1 MDNWITVLTMTLPQD
16 TYMVQGYLGSEGI
29 ESQLK
34 DELTAQV
41 YNFYSNAIGGVKI
54 QVKESDYEKARLLLQ
69 KGGYLKTDDDK
80 ADTEDSIEV
89 VTSDETTNTK
99 ICPFCQSTNIGK
111 KKEPNLL
118 SVFVYFIL
126 GVLFP
131 IFRKTYKCFD
141 CGKEWKFKKS
151 RKFT

>member
-16 TYMVQGYLGSEGI
+16 TYIVQGYLASEGI

-80 ADTEDSIEV
+80 TDTEDSIEV
-89 VTSDETTNTK
+89 VTYDETTNK
-99 ICPFCQSTNIGK
+99 KMCPFCQSANIGK
-111 KKEPNLL
+111 KKEPNSL

-131 IFRKTYKCFD
+131 IFRKAYKCFD